1 MSMTLEE
8 RVRGVYTQLS
18 PQERRAADAL
28 LDAGDDLAVFTSG
41 ELADRSGVSRA
52 TLSRLYRRLGYD
64 SFADVREQARTLRA
78 SGAPVPPEVPSGG
91 SEFLEMESRNLAAVT
106 RLLDGRLQQAAATIM
121 DAATVT
127 VWGERNSYPVALH
140 LREQLV
146 QLRRDVAV
154 LPAPGQTLGEDL
166 VGLGPTDVVVAV
178 GLRRRVSEFSRVLAW
193 CREERAQVVLIGDP
207 SARRFAAAAS
217 HWLECPV
224 DSPGQFASYSAAMA
238 LVALLANECGHV
250 AGRDAQRRVTE
261 IQQANLQLDE
271 LEPR

>member
-1 MSMTLEE
+1 MTLEE
-8 RVRGVYTQLS
+8 RVRDTYAQLS

-64 SFADVREQARTLRA
+64 SFADVREQARTLRT
-78 SGAPVPPEVPSGG
+78 SGAPVPPDVPSGG
-91 SEFLEMESRNLAAVT
+91 AEFIESESRNLSAVT
-106 RLLDGRLQQAAATIM
+106 RLLDGRLQQVAASIM
-121 DAATVT
+121 DAGTVT
-127 VWGERNSYPVALH
+127 VWGARNSYPVALH

-146 QLRRDVAV
+146 QLRRDVTV

-166 VGLGPTDVVVAV
+166 VGLGPGDVIVLI
-178 GLRRRVSEFSRVLAW
+178 GLRRRVAEFNRVLAW
-193 CREERAQVVLIGDP
+193 CRGTRACVVLIGDP
-207 SARRFAAAAS
+207 SARRLSAS
-217 HWLECPV
+217 ATHWLECPV

-238 LVALLANECGHV
+238 LVALLANECGR
-250 AGRDAQRRVTE
+250 AGGLAAQQRVTA
-261 IQQANLQLDE
+261 IQLANQQLDE